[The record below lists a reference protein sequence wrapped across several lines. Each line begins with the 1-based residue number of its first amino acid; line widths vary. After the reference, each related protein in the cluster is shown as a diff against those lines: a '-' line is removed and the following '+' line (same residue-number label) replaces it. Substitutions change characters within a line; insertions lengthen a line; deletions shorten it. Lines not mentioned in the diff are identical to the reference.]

1 MQASEHA
8 RIALA
13 WLTVSDQEFAEG
25 RRMQASEKL
34 WGAAAHAILAVIM
47 ERGWRH
53 GGHRDLVVTVR
64 RLAEESGSEILHEK
78 FDAARQFHANFY
90 QDFLDD
96 DEIAENRPLVHQFVP
111 SILAFLDASVED

>member
-13 WLTVSDQEFAEG
+13 WLTVSDEEFAEG

-64 RLAEESGSEILHEK
+64 RLAEESGSEILHEE

-90 QDFLDD
+90 QNFLDN
-96 DEIAENRPLVHQFVP
+96 DEIAEIRAQVHQFVP
-111 SILAFLDASVED
+111 TVLNFLDMNPDD

>member
-13 WLTVSDQEFAEG
+13 WLTVSDEEFAEG

-34 WGAAAHAILAVIM
+34 WGAAAHAILAVAV

-53 GGHRDLVVTVR
+53 GGHRDFIVAVR
-64 RLAEESGSEILHEK
+64 RLAEEAGDETLSEY
-78 FDAARQFHANFY
+78 FDEARRFHANFY
-90 QDFLDD
+90 QNFMVDGALRDF
-96 DEIAENRPLVHQFVP
+96 RPLVHQFVP
-111 SILAFLDASVED
+111 DILAFLDISADD